1 MPYGGQIY
9 QQPKKPKQYGVQQ
22 PQGQNMQASAQGQ
35 SMAQQQKPASYQN
48 NAQAQLNKQR
58 MQTQLPNSP
67 AKNAAMDAA
76 RNSMQQDQIR
86 TAARQQQYS
95 DGVRQDYSNADRGG
109 VMGMTQDGVNLN
121 RQRTPAEPEKT
132 AEMRDFDAVAD
143 KISAGLDEYERSGA
157 LEGLSL
163 EEKDQ
168 LLLKRQ
174 RELMDEYGFDNIKDA
189 ALKSQQAMIA
199 AQDTST
205 RNYAADDAFTRN
217 KLAAEVSQWE
227 NSLSQRDYLSS
238 AMSNMDTGYNPYA
251 SASSP
256 QGGSSKQMYG
266 ANGQGRLNPSYTDP
280 QTGEMYFSDDAGAV
294 YNPATGHFENPND
307 KPVKAEESYAAQMER
322 INPPWTGAQEP
333 QGKDHGGFGNL
344 IDGLNNIG
352 GKINDM
358 AAQANEQYQI
368 ARQTGPI
375 TAERL
380 ENDPTGV
387 RAQTINTM
395 LDTVED
401 TKGKDYGEYTPKY
414 DPSTTAME
422 EQAAK
427 LAGMNDPGYSAQY
440 DDNMEN
446 IKSATEAAANNHHTD
461 TSVNPNEAAYDSGYL
476 TGQRDEADSALTEA
490 LGRNGNYDDSADTNA
505 ARARLEQRQQQLA
518 DAEAGRPEAFSSRY
532 DQQLN
537 DTMDKI
543 LNRSDFSYDA
553 NTDPAYQA
561 YSKAYQNAAQQSMLN
576 AQAAAAANNGGFGS
590 SSGQM
595 AAQAAYAEQMNN
607 MTNMIPQLMND
618 AYSRYQ
624 TDLANQRTDVGMLQN
639 ADATDYGR
647 YRDTVGDWQSDRAY
661 NYAAERDAM
670 GDLQNS
676 KSFDYAR
683 YSGDRDYSLSAAQAA
698 NSAYLQRAGMAESAF
713 QNNRNYGLNEAQFNA
728 GIDQQNVQNQ
738 MGLSQL
744 GMQQDQMRE
753 GWKNNTFNNN
763 LNAADSAM
771 AAAQAVVGQQ
781 QNINQ
786 QGNDMFNQNRN
797 FQYNQDQDFI
807 TNVANALGMT
817 NDQVSNMIKES
828 QSQQQLD
835 ETSRHNQATEE
846 QAQQELNAQ
855 VSQWAAENGLDEKKL
870 QAQVDQWTAQNNL
883 SRDELNAQID
893 QWAAENNADA
903 EKLKAQ
909 VEQWKAQN
917 AIDRGKVNLDIGR
930 LTEDK
935 KQNEI
940 KNSQWQQTFDR
951 EGAQQELENRW
962 TEAGISREAAQQV
975 FENAMKKANAG
986 MPPSDDELKSLQMTR
1001 QEFETWRTNYNNPYS
1016 VSSGGGGGRGSSG
1029 GGGSYSGGSSGGYS
1043 GGSSGGGSSHTDYS
1057 QEIAERKL
1065 ANYASKALDSYLTV
1079 EGLRADAAR
1088 AVGAMDAP
1096 TYANVKGEPVKV
1108 RASKNVT
1115 NTFNPGVN
1123 HDIYKHG
1130 RR

>member
-1 MPYGGQIY
+1 MPYGQIY

-22 PQGQNMQASAQGQ
+22 PQGQNMQTSAQGQ
-35 SMAQQQKPASYQN
+35 NMKQQQTPASYQN

-86 TAARQQQYS
+86 TASRQQQYS

-109 VMGMTQDGVNLN
+109 GVMGMAQDGINLN

-132 AEMRDFDAVAD
+132 AEMRDFETVGE
-143 KISAGLDEYERSGA
+143 KINAGLDEYERSGA
-157 LEGLSL
+157 LDGLSF

-168 LLLKRQ
+168 LLQKRQ

-217 KLAAEVSQWE
+217 RQEMEAARAADALSRGNLDNQISQYM
-227 NSLSQRDYLSS
+227 RDYGM
-238 AMSNMDTGYNPYA
+238 ATGRNPYA
-251 SASSP
+251 DASSP
-256 QGGSSKQMYG
+256 QGGFSEQMYAG

-280 QTGEMYFSDDAGAV
+280 QTGEMYFSDDSGAV

-307 KPVKAEESYAAQMER
+307 KPVKAEESYAEQMER

-427 LAGMNDPGYSAQY
+427 LAGMDDPGYSAQY
-440 DDNMEN
+440 KDYIDDIEG
-446 IKSATEAAANNHHTD
+446 AAAKAAENHHTD

-518 DAEAGRPEAFSSRY
+518 DAETGRPVAFSSRY

-537 DTMDKI
+537 DTMDRI
-543 LNRSDFSYDA
+543 LNRSEFSYDA

-698 NSAYLQRAGMAESAF
+698 NSAYLQRAGMAESAY
-713 QNNRNYGLNEAQFNA
+713 QNNRAYGLNEAQFNA

-738 MGLSQL
+738 MGISQL

-763 LNAADSAM
+763 LNATNSAM

-828 QSQQQLD
+828 QSQQQLA
-835 ETSRHNQATEE
+835 ETSRHNMAGEDLTQQEISESIRHNQAGEDLTQQQITETGRHNLASE
-846 QAQQELNAQ
+846 NLNQQELD
-855 VSQWAAENGLDEKKL
+855 SQNK
-870 QAQVDQWTAQNNL
+870 QWSTQNDLEQQKINEA
-883 SRDELNAQID
+883 SRSNKVNESI
-893 QWAAENNADA
+893 E
-903 EKLKAQ
+903 
-909 VEQWKAQN
+909 
-917 AIDRGKVNLDIGR
+917 RGKVNLDIGR

-940 KNSQWQQTFDR
+940 KNNQWQQNFDAER
-951 EGAQQELENRW
+951 EDAKWAQDMTSKEWPYQEANYQQEAQINAQNQLMKMMSYGATPTDEQL
-962 TEAGISREAAQQV
+962 AA
-975 FENAMKKANAG
+975 AG
-986 MPPSDDELKSLQMTR
+986 MSRSQAQAMLNHLM
-1001 QEFETWRTNYNNPYS
+1001 YGS

-1043 GGSSGGGSSHTDYS
+1043 GGSSGGGSYTTYS
-1057 QEIAERKL
+1057 DADIDASLGDVGGALADIAKYDLNGVLKDVYAINKKQPPKKNNNTIKHRSTGLQE
-1065 ANYASKALDSYLTV
+1065 
-1079 EGLRADAAR
+1079 
-1088 AVGAMDAP
+1088 
-1096 TYANVKGEPVKV
+1096 
-1108 RASKNVT
+1108 
-1115 NTFNPGVN
+1115 
-1123 HDIYKHG
+1123 
-1130 RR
+1130 

>member
-58 MQTQLPNSP
+58 MQSQLPNSP

-86 TAARQQQYS
+86 TASRQQQYS

-109 VMGMTQDGVNLN
+109 GVMGMAQDGVNLN

-132 AEMRDFDAVAD
+132 AEMRDFDAVGE
-143 KISAGLDEYERSGA
+143 KINAGLDEYERSGA
-157 LEGLSL
+157 LDGLSF

-168 LLLKRQ
+168 LLQKRQ

-189 ALKSQQAMIA
+189 ALKSQQAM
-199 AQDTST
+199 
-205 RNYAADDAFTRN
+205 ADANNNAPDAFTRN
-217 KLAAEVSQWE
+217 KLAAEVSQWK
-227 NSLSQRDYLSS
+227 NSLGQRDYLSS

-256 QGGSSKQMYG
+256 QGGSYLG
-266 ANGQGRLNPSYTDP
+266 ANSVNQPDFTGMSQLQKAPQGGAQAQDSGTPNFWKDP
-280 QTGEMYFSDDAGAV
+280 QGVMSKISGGLTGMMA
-294 YNPATGHFENPND
+294 
-307 KPVKAEESYAAQMER
+307 KAQES
-322 INPPWTGAQEP
+322 GAQAP

-368 ARQTGPI
+368 ARQTGPV

-395 LDTVED
+395 LDTVEN
-401 TKGKDYGEYTPKY
+401 TKGKDYGEYAPKY

-537 DTMDKI
+537 ETMDKI

-698 NSAYLQRAGMAESAF
+698 NTAYMNRANMAENAY
-713 QNNRNYGLNEAQFNA
+713 QNNRAYGLNEAQFNA

-786 QGNDMFNQNRN
+786 QGNDMFNQNRS

-817 NDQVSNMIKES
+817 NEQVSNMIKES
-828 QSQQQLD
+828 QGQQQLD

-917 AIDRGKVNLDIGR
+917 AIDRGKINLDIGR

-940 KNSQWQQTFDR
+940 KNNQWQQNFDAER
-951 EGAQQELENRW
+951 EDAKWAQDMTGKEWPYQEANYQQEAQINAQNQLMKMMSYGATPTDEQL
-962 TEAGISREAAQQV
+962 AA
-975 FENAMKKANAG
+975 AG
-986 MPPSDDELKSLQMTR
+986 MSRSQAQAMLNHLM
-1001 QEFETWRTNYNNPYS
+1001 YGS

-1043 GGSSGGGSSHTDYS
+1043 GGSSGGGSYTTYS
-1057 QEIAERKL
+1057 DADIDSALGDATGALADIALNSLNGVAKDINAIDKKKPPKKNNNTIKHRSTGLQE
-1065 ANYASKALDSYLTV
+1065 
-1079 EGLRADAAR
+1079 
-1088 AVGAMDAP
+1088 
-1096 TYANVKGEPVKV
+1096 
-1108 RASKNVT
+1108 
-1115 NTFNPGVN
+1115 
-1123 HDIYKHG
+1123 
-1130 RR
+1130 

>member
-58 MQTQLPNSP
+58 MQSQLPNSP

-76 RNSMQQDQIR
+76 RNSMQADQMMD
-86 TAARQQQYS
+86 AARNQEKYKTSLKENTNFGQTEDYDRVKNEPGIMRGDMSQYNTGEGQQSRRRTGEMLPGDGQARERNFGVFDPTLQIDRSRISGYYIPS
-95 DGVRQDYSNADRGG
+95 DEDR
-109 VMGMTQDGVNLN
+109 
-121 RQRTPAEPEKT
+121 AE
-132 AEMRDFDAVAD
+132 
-143 KISAGLDEYERSGA
+143 LDN
-157 LEGLSL
+157 
-163 EEKDQ
+163 Q
-168 LLLKRQ
+168 
-174 RELMDEYGFDNIKDA
+174 
-189 ALKSQQAMIA
+189 
-199 AQDTST
+199 
-205 RNYAADDAFTRN
+205 
-217 KLAAEVSQWE
+217 VSQWE
-227 NSLSQRDYLSS
+227 NSLNQRDYLSS
-238 AMSNMDTGYNPYA
+238 AMSNMDTGRNPYA
-251 SASSP
+251 DASSP
-256 QGGSSKQMYG
+256 QGGFSETMYAG

-280 QTGEMYFSDDAGAV
+280 QTGEVYFSDDPGAV

-307 KPVKAEESYAAQMER
+307 KPVKAEA
-322 INPPWTGAQEP
+322 P

-368 ARQTGPI
+368 ARQTGPV

-387 RAQTINTM
+387 RAQTINEM
-395 LDTVED
+395 MDAVNA
-401 TKGKDYGEYTPKY
+401 TKDKGYGEYTPKY
-414 DPSTTAME
+414 NPDTTAME
-422 EQAAK
+422 QQGMK
-427 LAGMNDPGYSAQY
+427 LAGMNDPGYKAQY
-440 DDNMEN
+440 SDNMKN
-446 IKSATEAAANNHHTD
+446 IKKAVKTAAGDKHTD
-461 TSVNPNEAAYDSGYL
+461 TSTDPNAAAYDSKYL
-476 TGQRDEADSALTEA
+476 GTQMKTADDAMTDAIGRD
-490 LGRNGNYDDSADTNA
+490 GNYDDSDDTTA
-505 ARARLEQRQQQLA
+505 ARTRLLDRQKQLA

-543 LNRSDFSYDA
+543 LNRSEFSYDA

-661 NYAAERDAM
+661 NYAAARAAM

-698 NSAYLQRAGMAESAF
+698 NSAYMNRANMAENAY

-855 VSQWAAENGLDEKKL
+855 VSQWAVENGLDEKKL

-917 AIDRGKVNLDIGR
+917 AIDRGKINLDIGR

-940 KNSQWQQTFDR
+940 KNNQWQQNFDAER
-951 EGAQQELENRW
+951 EDAKWAQDMTGKEWPYQEANYQQEAQINAQNQLMKMMSYGATPTDEQL
-962 TEAGISREAAQQV
+962 AA
-975 FENAMKKANAG
+975 AG
-986 MPPSDDELKSLQMTR
+986 MSRSQAQAMLNHLM
-1001 QEFETWRTNYNNPYS
+1001 YGS

-1043 GGSSGGGSSHTDYS
+1043 GGSSGGGSYTTYS
-1057 QEIAERKL
+1057 DADIDSALGDATGALADIALNSLNGVAKDINAIDKKKPPKKNNNTIKHRSTGLQE
-1065 ANYASKALDSYLTV
+1065 
-1079 EGLRADAAR
+1079 
-1088 AVGAMDAP
+1088 
-1096 TYANVKGEPVKV
+1096 
-1108 RASKNVT
+1108 
-1115 NTFNPGVN
+1115 
-1123 HDIYKHG
+1123 
-1130 RR
+1130 